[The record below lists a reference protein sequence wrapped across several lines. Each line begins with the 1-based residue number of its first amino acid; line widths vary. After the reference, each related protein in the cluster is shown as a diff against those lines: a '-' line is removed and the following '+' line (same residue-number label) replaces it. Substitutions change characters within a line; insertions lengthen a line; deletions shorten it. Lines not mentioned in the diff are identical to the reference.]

1 MFDNLKGHLEII
13 GDIFASL
20 GMKVHDGKNGPY
32 VWDFFFFFGISSWY
46 VRLGISGK
54 RYISY

>member
-1 MFDNLKGHLEII
+1 MFDNHKGHPEII

-32 VWDFFFFFGISSWY
+32 VWDIFFGISSWY

-54 RYISY
+54 